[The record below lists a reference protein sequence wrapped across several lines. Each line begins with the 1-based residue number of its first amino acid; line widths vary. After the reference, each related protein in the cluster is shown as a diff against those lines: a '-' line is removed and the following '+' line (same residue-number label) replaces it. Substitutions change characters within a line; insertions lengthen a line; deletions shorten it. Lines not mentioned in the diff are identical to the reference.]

1 MKRALSSAIAA
12 GLVLLTIGVGV
23 VSLSLGKIVKTAVE
37 AAGPRVLGAPVELGL
52 VTISPWSG
60 RGILRGLVIGNPAGF
75 KSAHAASVASVEVE
89 VRLRSLLT
97 NTIVVERVAVREPE
111 LIWEIGPGG
120 SNLKKLQGNAEA
132 SAAKYGGS
140 KEGASAPAASAGSK
154 RKSLLIREFSVTGGR
169 VGLSATAFGG
179 QGLTAPL
186 PDVRLT
192 DLGGQG
198 HSPADVASQA
208 LRAVTSSAQGAVSN
222 IGGKTLDQV
231 RSVLSSF
238 FRKSGK

>member
-1 MKRALSSAIAA
+1 MKRALSAAIAA

-23 VSLSLGKIVKTAVE
+23 VFLSLGKIVKTAVE

-60 RGILRGLVIGNPAGF
+60 RGTLRGLVIGNPAGF

-140 KEGASAPAASAGSK
+140 MGSAPAPEATSVKKG
-154 RKSLLIREFSVTGGR
+154 KSLLIQDFIVTGGK
-169 VGLSATAFGG
+169 VGLAATALGG
-179 QGLTAPL
+179 GGLSGPL
-186 PDVRLT
+186 PDVHLT
-192 DLGGQG
+192 NIGGEG
-198 HSPADVASQA
+198 RSPADAAAQA
-208 LRAVTSSAQGAVSN
+208 FRAVTNSAQGAVSN

-231 RSVLSSF
+231 RSALSSF
-238 FRKSGK
+238 FKRNGK